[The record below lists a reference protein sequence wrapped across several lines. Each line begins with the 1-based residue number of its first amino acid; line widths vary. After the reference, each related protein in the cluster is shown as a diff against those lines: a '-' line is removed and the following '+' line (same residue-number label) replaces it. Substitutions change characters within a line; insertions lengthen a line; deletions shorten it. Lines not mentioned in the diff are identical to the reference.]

1 MTIPLLS
8 VYHFI
13 YYYFVTG
20 DEALVFEEA
29 YNMEGNLKMHINRPL
44 SGWISKLPGLVSRV
58 TDSKIDRERRE
69 REEREEKD
77 LVVGKGGIEG
87 ERERDKDGDAWA
99 ALERLDDDL
108 EQWGGSENFRKE
120 DRFFGTLQGTVYQV
134 FTSFPLIK

>member
-1 MTIPLLS
+1 
-8 VYHFI
+8 
-13 YYYFVTG
+13 
-20 DEALVFEEA
+20 VFEEA

-58 TDSKIDRERRE
+58 TDTKGESRERRE

-77 LVVGKGGIEG
+77 LAAGKGGIEG
-87 ERERDKDGDAWA
+87 DRERDKEGDGWA

-134 FTSFPLIK
+134 LPSPDSKA